1 MPVKCHIGDAVVV
14 NKRPSNDEAV
24 EKLVRMEKYVHF
36 AREEALGYSGRQNN
50 VDLTLV
56 KILQEPEC
64 VEHCARNVE
73 EAHEDEP
80 AKGGF
85 ID

>member
-1 MPVKCHIGDAVVV
+1 MVV
-14 NKRPSNDEAV
+14 NKSPSNDEAV
-24 EKLVRMEKYVHF
+24 EKLVRMEKDVHF
-36 AREEALGYSGRQNN
+36 AREEALGYSERQSN
-50 VDLTLV
+50 VDLTPKLKLV

-64 VEHCARNVE
+64 VEHCTRNVE

>member
-1 MPVKCHIGDAVVV
+1 MVV

-36 AREEALGYSGRQNN
+36 PREEALGYSGRQNN
-50 VDLTLV
+50 VYWTLV
-56 KILQEPEC
+56 KMLQEPEC
-64 VEHCARNVE
+64 IEHCARNVE

-85 ID
+85 IDRFLPTILN